1 MTLAKESYSNHGTKT
16 SSESLDKK
24 VLFASTIEVHHGQS
38 NCAKRHITEGF
49 EERLLMLIES
59 AIFIHFL
66 ILHHLCT
73 KVGNYLDQIWK
84 RLVTSQ
90 RRVCLPWWWGRYY
103 GKNRIRPHIV
113 AHGLHLNQHFCLSWC
128 LFEFYNVSNAKN
140 ANTTNT
146 GWPRPY
152 FSISNHKYWEMVH
165 FFWIV
170 ASLNWF
176 FKAIFDFAPCT
187 SYK

>member
-1 MTLAKESYSNHGTKT
+1 
-16 SSESLDKK
+16 
-24 VLFASTIEVHHGQS
+24 
-38 NCAKRHITEGF
+38 
-49 EERLLMLIES
+49 MLIES

-90 RRVCLPWWWGRYY
+90 RRVCLPRWWGRYY

-170 ASLNWF
+170 ATLNWF
-176 FKAIFDFAPCT
+176 FKLFLILHLAHPTSKICNLLHDIFKDFLI
-187 SYK
+187 SDNMILESWENDS